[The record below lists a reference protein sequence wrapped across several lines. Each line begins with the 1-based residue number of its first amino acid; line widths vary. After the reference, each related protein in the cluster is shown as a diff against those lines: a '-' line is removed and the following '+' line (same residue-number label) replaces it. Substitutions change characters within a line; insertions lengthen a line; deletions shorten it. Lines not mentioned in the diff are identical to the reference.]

1 MSHVTSHN
9 IGVMCSLVNAGN
21 VRKGSF
27 KSHYYPLVRCHVS
40 LGICQVSLVMC
51 HASHFRSPGAMC
63 KVSTFR
69 CHVSCVSC
77 EMSEEATA
85 KNTDLEQEPAGTR
98 ASSPTHLG
106 NMVRIDQKLM
116 LQWPKD
122 FLEIGYGLIGVLG
135 LFYYD
140 NYLVTL
146 VRVSDFGSLIVHPY
160 SS

>member
-1 MSHVTSHN
+1 MSDVRCYASHISCHKRQQQEPAPPQSGFMLGVTCRVSGFRCKVSHVTSHN

-27 KSHYYPLVRCHVS
+27 KSHYYPLVRCNVS
-40 LGICQVSLVMC
+40 LGICQVSLVIC

-85 KNTDLEQEPAGTR
+85 RDTDLEQEPAGTR

-106 NMVRIDQKLM
+106 NMVRID
-116 LQWPKD
+116 
-122 FLEIGYGLIGVLG
+122 
-135 LFYYD
+135 
-140 NYLVTL
+140 
-146 VRVSDFGSLIVHPY
+146 
-160 SS
+160 